1 VLLHGRIQ
9 KLWKRH
15 EFGGKMYNRE
25 NTEEAMDILHRIS
38 TELKAQHKKQIDLV
52 AYLQLPV
59 GTYSAWRAGRSRNY
73 CEHLNAIAAFLE
85 VDAGWLVTGEHG
97 DGIKDVREHELLR
110 RFRKLNAEKQN
121 AVMALME

>member
-1 VLLHGRIQ
+1 
-9 KLWKRH
+9 
-15 EFGGKMYNRE
+15 MYNRE